1 MECSFQLMVFSLFQ
15 EDLPFNTPWWAL
27 QCVSRRLCIRE
38 APESLA
44 FSLQSRAALCRCQG
58 PHWLVWVSELFF
70 FFFFNLFIYFN
81 WRIITLQYCDD
92 FVIHQRK
99 SAVGIHV
106 SPPNWNPFL
115 PHLLS
120 KLSQSPGFGCPASC
134 IKVPLVLYF
143 TCGNIYVSVLFSQ
156 ITPPSPSPTESKSLF
171 FTWRLLWA
179 LPVN

>member
-1 MECSFQLMVFSLFQ
+1 MHQRSAREPGIFSAK
-15 EDLPFNTPWWAL
+15 PS
-27 QCVSRRLCIRE
+27 C
-38 APESLA
+38 
-44 FSLQSRAALCRCQG
+44 SLQMPGAALTGLSFRAV
-58 PHWLVWVSELFF
+58 L